1 MRIALVSD
9 AWLPQVNGVVRTL
22 TTVAQEVT
30 ALGHELVT
38 ISPDRFRTI
47 PCPTYP
53 EIRLALA
60 PGRGVRRLLEEARP
74 DAIHI
79 ATEGPLGMA
88 ARRYCVRRGLPFTT
102 AFHTRFPEYVSA
114 RFLLPVSLGYAWLRR
129 FHRPSRGIMV
139 AAPSIQRELER
150 RGFSAIR
157 PWSRGVDAELF
168 APERRE
174 DFPEI
179 PRPIFMAVGRVAVEK
194 NLAAFLE
201 LELPGSKV
209 VVGDGPQLAELKRR
223 FPAVHFLGRHEG
235 LSLARCYASAD
246 VFVFPSLTDTFGLVL
261 LEALA
266 SGVPVAAFPVTGPID
281 VIGEAPVGR
290 LDRDLRKAALACLEI
305 SRSAC
310 RDYALRFSWQATARQ
325 FLDNLVPIGA

>member
-1 MRIALVSD
+1 MMIALVSD

-22 TTVAQEVT
+22 TTIAREVK

-38 ISPDRFRTI
+38 VSPDRFRTI

-88 ARRYCVRRGLPFTT
+88 ARRYCLARGLPFTT

-139 AAPSIQRELER
+139 AAPSIRRELER

-174 DFPEI
+174 DFPGI
-179 PRPIFMAVGRVAVEK
+179 ARPIFMAVGRVAVEK

-201 LELPGSKV
+201 LDLPGSKV

-223 FPAVHFLGRHEG
+223 FPAAHFLGRHEG

-246 VFVFPSLTDTFGLVL
+246 VLVFPSLTDTFGLVL

-266 SGVPVAAFPVTGPID
+266 SGVPVAAFPVTGPVD
-281 VIGEAPVGR
+281 VVGEAPVGR
-290 LDRDLRKAALACLEI
+290 LDRDLRKAALACLDI
-305 SRSAC
+305 PRAAC
-310 RDYALRFSWQATARQ
+310 RDYALSFTWQATARQ
-325 FLDNLVPIGA
+325 FLENLAPIGA

>member
-22 TTVAQEVT
+22 TTIAEEVRS
-30 ALGHELVT
+30 LGHELVT

-88 ARRYCVRRGLPFTT
+88 ARGYCLKRGLAFTT

-114 RFLLPVSLGYAWLRR
+114 RFRLPVGLGYAWLRR

-139 AAPSIQRELER
+139 AAPSIRRELER

-174 DFPEI
+174 EFPDI

-201 LELPGSKV
+201 LDLPGSKV

-223 FPAVHFLGRHEG
+223 FPAAHFLGRHEG

-290 LDRDLRKAALACLEI
+290 LDADLRKAALACLEI
-305 SRSAC
+305 PRSAC

-325 FLDNLVPIGA
+325 FLENLAPITA

>member
-22 TTVAQEVT
+22 TTIAQEVK
-30 ALGHELVT
+30 ALGHELVA

-88 ARRYCVRRGLPFTT
+88 ARRYCIDRGLPFTT

-114 RFLLPVSLGYAWLRR
+114 RFLLPVGLGYAWLRR

-139 AAPSIQRELER
+139 AAPSIRRELER

-174 DFPEI
+174 EFPGI

-201 LELPGSKV
+201 LDLPGSKM
-209 VVGDGPQLAELKRR
+209 VVGDGPQLADLRHR
-223 FPAVHFLGRHEG
+223 FPMVHFLGRHEG

-290 LDRDLRKAALACLEI
+290 LDRDLRKAALACLDVP
-305 SRSAC
+305 RSAC
-310 RDYALRFSWQATARQ
+310 RDYALRFSWQTTARQ
-325 FLDNLVPIGA
+325 FLENLAPIGA